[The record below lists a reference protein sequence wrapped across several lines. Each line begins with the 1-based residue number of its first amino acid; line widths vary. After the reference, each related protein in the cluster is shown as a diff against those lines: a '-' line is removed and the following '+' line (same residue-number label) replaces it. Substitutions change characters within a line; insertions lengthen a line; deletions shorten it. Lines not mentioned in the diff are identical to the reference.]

1 MDYALMFN
9 VKPGGV
15 SEPIKWGKDQLQP
28 DRSIIVLDEST
39 LSLYLWHGQQ
49 QGLVQRRTA
58 LRQAQ
63 SLKGHGYTVGKSIIG
78 RDIKTIKEIDARKVG
93 KVPEADELYSDLEK
107 VLDKPVKEL
116 EDNIVTFD
124 VEEAEG
130 KISKK
135 VGATA
140 KPKPKP
146 KPTPQAKAQPKAK
159 PSEPEPKPKPK
170 PKTEPKVETQ
180 EKPKRKVELEPI
192 KKASDEKEGSKGLIV
207 EARVGFV
214 LKAVLDHYSDIW
226 VSKKD
231 DGSYA
236 IEMMEGPICKFE
248 IDKSTAKLKFS
259 QNSFSGISTNI
270 KTAIQKKYIE
280 LSKLLK

>member
-9 VKPGGV
+9 ILEGGV
-15 SEPIKWGKDQLQP
+15 AEPIKWGKDQLQP
-28 DRSIIVLDEST
+28 DRSIIILDEST

-78 RDIKTIKEIDARKVG
+78 RDIKTIQEIDARKVG
-93 KVPEADELYSDLEK
+93 KVPEVSEIYEDMEEVLEK
-107 VLDKPVKEL
+107 QVKEVG
-116 EDNIVTFD
+116 DFIVTFD
-124 VEEAEG
+124 IDEAEG

-135 VGATA
+135 VTA
-140 KPKPKP
+140 KPKSKPKPKP
-146 KPTPQAKAQPKAK
+146 KPTPSTSTTAKTTSSTPKT
-159 PSEPEPKPKPK
+159 EPKPKPK
-170 PKTEPKVETQ
+170 PEEQQPKVKVKLSSAQ
-180 EKPKRKVELEPI
+180 EVSEEIDADKT
-192 KKASDEKEGSKGLIV
+192 LII
-207 EARVGFV
+207 EARIGFV
-214 LKAVLDHYSDIW
+214 LKAILDHYNDIW

-231 DGSYA
+231 DGTYA
-236 IEMMEGPICKFE
+236 IEMMEGPICTFE

-259 QNSFSGISTNI
+259 QNSFSGISTKV
-270 KTAIQKKYIE
+270 KTEIQKKFIE

>member
-1 MDYALMFN
+1 MFN
-9 VKPGGV
+9 VLEGGV
-15 SEPIKWGKDQLQP
+15 AEPIKWGKDQLQP
-28 DRSIIVLDEST
+28 DRSIILLDEST

-93 KVPEADELYSDLEK
+93 KVPEVSEIYEDMEEVLE
-107 VLDKPVKEL
+107 KPVKEVG
-116 EDNIVTFD
+116 DFIVTFD
-124 VEEAEG
+124 IDEAEG

-135 VGATA
+135 AA
-140 KPKPKP
+140 AKPKPKPKP
-146 KPTPQAKAQPKAK
+146 KPTPSTSTTPTTSKTKSSTPKT
-159 PSEPEPKPKPK
+159 EPKPKPK
-170 PKTEPKVETQ
+170 PEKQQEPKVKVKLNSAQKISE
-180 EKPKRKVELEPI
+180 EKDADK
-192 KKASDEKEGSKGLIV
+192 SLII
-207 EARVGFV
+207 EARIGFV
-214 LKAVLDHYSDIW
+214 LKAILDHYNDIW

-231 DGSYA
+231 DGTYA
-236 IEMMEGPICKFE
+236 IEMMEGPICTFE

-259 QNSFSGISTNI
+259 QNSFSGISTKI
-270 KTAIQKKYIE
+270 KTAIQKKFIE